1 MNNNNTGY
9 PSPQRAW
16 SMVLIL
22 MCAYILSF
30 VDRQILSL
38 LVEPIRRDLLLNDT
52 QISLLM
58 GLAFALFYTLCGLP
72 LGRAADSRSRRG
84 IIAIGILV
92 WSAAT
97 AFCGLAKNYWHFL
110 IGRIG
115 VGAGEAA
122 LNPAAYSLIA
132 DSFPDDRRATA
143 MSVYAMGV
151 YLGSGVAYMLGGLII
166 KFASAQGDI
175 ALPILGEIRHW
186 QMIFI
191 ILGALGIAF
200 TLTLLAIKEPGRRG
214 AGAGVAVPIK
224 DVGRYMA
231 SNRSTV
237 LLHNFGFA
245 LLMLVGYGMGAWA
258 PSFFIRTYGW
268 TPTEVGLIY
277 GSIVLVCGCLGVVSG
292 GRLADYLRKR
302 GYKDAS
308 MRVGLIAAVL
318 GLPTA
323 FAPLA
328 STGELAAALQI
339 PAVFFMSMPIGVA
352 VAALQ
357 EIMPN
362 QMRGQAVA
370 LYSLIASLI
379 GLGLGPTAVALITDY
394 GFRDPMAVRYSMVIV
409 SLIGLSTGALLLGR
423 GLVHFRRTRE
433 ALAHWRPPVAGQSIE
448 TSSSASGQAN
458 VNTKI

>member
-1 MNNNNTGY
+1 MNNNKKTDY
-9 PSPQRAW
+9 PSPLRAW

-58 GLAFALFYTLCGLP
+58 GLAFAVFYTLCGLP

-84 IIAIGILV
+84 LIALGILV

-151 YLGSGVAYMLGGLII
+151 YLGSGVAYMLGALII
-166 KFASAQGDI
+166 KFASAQGDLV
-175 ALPILGEIRHW
+175 LPLLGEIRHW
-186 QMIFI
+186 QLIFI
-191 ILGALGIAF
+191 ILGALGVAF
-200 TLTLLAIKEPGRRG
+200 TLTLLAIKEPVRRG
-214 AGAGVAVPIK
+214 VGAGVAVPVK
-224 DVGRYMA
+224 DVARYLR
-231 SNRSTV
+231 SNRSTIV
-237 LLHNFGFA
+237 LHNFGFA

-258 PSFFIRTYGW
+258 PTFFIRTYGW
-268 TPTEVGLIY
+268 TPTEVGMIY
-277 GSIVLVCGCLGVVSG
+277 GTIVLVFGCIGVVAG

-302 GYKDAS
+302 GHRDAS
-308 MRVGLIAAVL
+308 MRVGFVAALL
-318 GLPTA
+318 GIPCA
-323 FAPLA
+323 FAPLSPTA
-328 STGELAAALQI
+328 EIAAALQI
-339 PAVFFMSMPIGVA
+339 PAVLFMSMPIGVA
-352 VAALQ
+352 AASLQ

-362 QMRGQAVA
+362 SMRGQAIA

-394 GFRDPMAVRYSMVIV
+394 GFADPLAVRYSMVIV
-409 SLIGLSTGALLLGR
+409 SVLGLSFGALLLGR
-423 GLVHFRRTRE
+423 GLVHFRKTHE
-433 ALAHWRPPVAGQSIE
+433 DLASWRPPVTAPLDIGTAPLTPNLAE
-448 TSSSASGQAN
+448 
-458 VNTKI
+458 KHH

>member
-16 SMVLIL
+16 SMVFIL
-22 MCAYILSF
+22 MLAYILSF

-58 GLAFALFYTLCGLP
+58 GLAFAVFYTLCGLP

-84 IIAIGILV
+84 LIAIGILV

-151 YLGSGVAYMLGGLII
+151 YLGSGAAYMLGGLII

-175 ALPILGEIRHW
+175 VLPVLGEIRHW
-186 QMIFI
+186 QMIFV

-200 TLTLLAIKEPGRRG
+200 TLTLLAIKEPARRG
-214 AGAGVAVPIK
+214 AGAGVAIPVK
-224 DVGRYMA
+224 DVGRYIM
-231 SNRSTV
+231 SNRRTV

-268 TPTEVGLIY
+268 TPTEVGMIY
-277 GSIVLVCGCLGVVSG
+277 GSIVLVFGCLGVVSG

-302 GYKDAS
+302 GYRDAS
-308 MRVGLIAAVL
+308 MRVGLFAAVL

-328 STGELAAALQI
+328 PNGTLAAVLQV

-352 VAALQ
+352 AAALQ

-362 QMRGQAVA
+362 QMRGQAIA
-370 LYSLIASLI
+370 LYSLIASMI

-394 GFRDPMAVRYSMVIV
+394 GFRDPAAVRYSMVIV
-409 SLIGLSTGALLLGR
+409 SLIGLSAGALLLGR
-423 GLVHFRRTRE
+423 GLIHYRKTHADL
-433 ALAHWRPPVAGQSIE
+433 ALWRPATPA
-448 TSSSASGQAN
+448 A
-458 VNTKI
+458 